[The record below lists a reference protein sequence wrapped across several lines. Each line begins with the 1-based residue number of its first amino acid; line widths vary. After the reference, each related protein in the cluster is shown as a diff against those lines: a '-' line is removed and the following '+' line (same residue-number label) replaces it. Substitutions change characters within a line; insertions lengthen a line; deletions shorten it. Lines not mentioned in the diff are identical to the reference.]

1 MAEPGGGSDVGDTI
15 PRRDRTRMDRTQKQ
29 KMLAGEMYDP
39 DDPEL
44 HADAQAA
51 KAWMQRYNAALA
63 ETPDRRRALLR
74 ERFAAVGEGAVVRP
88 PFHCDYGLHI
98 SLGAH
103 VFLNYGCIIL
113 DCAPV
118 SIGERTQIGPGVQIL
133 TPDHPREPGPR
144 EAGLEFARTIRIGRN
159 VWIGG
164 GALILPGVT
173 VGDDAIVGAGSVVTR
188 DVPAGA
194 TVGGNP
200 ARLLSK
206 HRG

>member
-1 MAEPGGGSDVGDTI
+1 
-15 PRRDRTRMDRTQKQ
+15 MDRTPKQ
-29 KMLAGEMYDP
+29 KMLAGDLYDP

-44 HADAQAA
+44 HTDNRTAR
-51 KAWMQRYNAALA
+51 AWMARYNAAA
-63 ETPDRRRALLR
+63 TETPATRRELLR
-74 ERFAAVGEGAVVRP
+74 ERFASVGDGTVVRP

-103 VFLNYGCIIL
+103 VFLNFGCVIL

-118 SIGERTQIGPGVQIL
+118 SIGDRTQIGPGVQIL

-144 EAGLEFARTIRIGRN
+144 EAGLEFARAIRIGRN

-194 TVGGNP
+194 TVVGNP
-200 ARLLSK
+200 ARVVAA
-206 HRG
+206 RTPPAREA

>member
-1 MAEPGGGSDVGDTI
+1 
-15 PRRDRTRMDRTQKQ
+15 MDRTPKQ
-29 KMLAGEMYDP
+29 KMLAGDLYDP

-44 HADAQAA
+44 HADNRTAR
-51 KAWMQRYNAALA
+51 AWMARYNAAA
-63 ETPDRRRALLR
+63 TETPAIRRELLR
-74 ERFAAVGEGAVVRP
+74 ERFASVGDGTVVRP

-103 VFLNYGCIIL
+103 VFLNFGCVIL

-118 SIGERTQIGPGVQIL
+118 SIGDRTQIGPGVQIL

-144 EAGLEFARTIRIGRN
+144 EAGLEFARAIRIGRN

-173 VGDDAIVGAGSVVTR
+173 VGDDAIVVTR

-194 TVGGNP
+194 TVVGNP
-200 ARLLSK
+200 ARVLAA
-206 HRG
+206 RTPPAREA

>member
-1 MAEPGGGSDVGDTI
+1 
-15 PRRDRTRMDRTQKQ
+15 MDRTPKQ
-29 KMLAGEMYDP
+29 KMLAGELYDP

-44 HADAQAA
+44 HADHHSA
-51 KAWMQRYNAALA
+51 KAWMQRYNAAFGEA
-63 ETPDRRRALLR
+63 PSIRRELLR
-74 ERFAAVGEGAVVRP
+74 ERFAAVGDGAVVRP

-103 VFLNYGCIIL
+103 VFLNFGCVIL

-118 SIGERTQIGPGVQIL
+118 SIGDRTQIGPGVQIL

-144 EAGLEFARTIRIGRN
+144 EAGLEFARAIRIGRN

-164 GALILPGVT
+164 GALLLPGVT
-173 VGDDAIVGAGSVVTR
+173 VGDDAIIGAGSVVTR

-194 TVGGNP
+194 TVVGNP
-200 ARLLSK
+200 ARMLP
-206 HRG
+206 RNGG

>member
-1 MAEPGGGSDVGDTI
+1 
-15 PRRDRTRMDRTQKQ
+15 MDLTPKQ
-29 KMLAGEMYDP
+29 KMLSGAHYHP

-44 HADAQAA
+44 HADHHSA
-51 KAWMQRYNAALA
+51 KLWMQRYNASLT
-63 ETPDRRRALLR
+63 EPPSVRRELLR

-103 VFLNYGCIIL
+103 VFLNFGCVIL

-118 SIGERTQIGPGVQIL
+118 SIGDRTQIGPGVQIL

-144 EAGLEFARTIRIGRN
+144 EAGLEFARAIRIGRN

-173 VGDDAIVGAGSVVTR
+173 VGDDAIVGAGAVVTR

-194 TVGGNP
+194 TVAGNP
-200 ARLLSK
+200 ARILPRRAGGTSPVA
-206 HRG
+206 

>member
-1 MAEPGGGSDVGDTI
+1 
-15 PRRDRTRMDRTQKQ
+15 MDRTPKQ
-29 KMLAGEMYDP
+29 KMLAGDLYDP

-44 HADAQAA
+44 HADNRTAR
-51 KAWMQRYNAALA
+51 AWMARYNAAA
-63 ETPDRRRALLR
+63 TETPATRRELLR
-74 ERFAAVGEGAVVRP
+74 ERFASVGDGTVVRP

-103 VFLNYGCIIL
+103 VFLNFGCVIL

-118 SIGERTQIGPGVQIL
+118 SIGDRTQIGPGVQIL

-144 EAGLEFARTIRIGRN
+144 EAGLEFARAIRIGRN

-194 TVGGNP
+194 TVVGNP
-200 ARLLSK
+200 ARVLAA
-206 HRG
+206 RTPPAREA